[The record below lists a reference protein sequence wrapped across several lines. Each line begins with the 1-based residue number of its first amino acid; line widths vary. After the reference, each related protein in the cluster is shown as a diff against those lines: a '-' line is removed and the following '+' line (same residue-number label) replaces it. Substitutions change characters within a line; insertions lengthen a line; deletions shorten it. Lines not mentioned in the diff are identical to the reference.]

1 MAKKPTRTSNTSKTT
16 KKLVKKPLVAA
27 INLHPQHLLDANAA
41 GLSEAELLEIMHAER
56 EHTETTLANPI
67 LYPPKHLHLS
77 ITDVAAQKLGFLG
90 RGPLSTNLKGLE
102 VDGRDFFPGQGKKN
116 KNKSKKGGNKG
127 GGQGGGKR
135 LPDPKVVFAEVSNAF
150 ASLPDAGTTGSVV
163 MLEWNMEFLDPTKA
177 AYFDVTYDLIMR
189 KGHILAGSEVTL
201 KGLQAIAKSA
211 SAVHRKEKN
220 LAANTSDR
228 YVAYCGTENSRGQGV
243 GAIIDTDRFEVT
255 KTYEI
260 LSVKNVFGIQD
271 LRAAY
276 VMLLT
281 DKTTGKKFRLVI
293 EHLKSMRGGP
303 DATAKVRRKQVELTI
318 ADIGNGT
325 PGGQARVK
333 EIKLFDFFKNP
344 VIGRDLSDHGISYVV
359 FEDATNSTSDET
371 LTIITGDMNSKLDSA
386 TDVTDVFEAANY
398 WLAGKAGLVGTQ
410 QMGPSVLDGTFTDG
424 PTAAYTNSVT
434 EIKC

>member
-1 MAKKPTRTSNTSKTT
+1 MAKKPTRTSKTT
-16 KKLVKKPLVAA
+16 KKLVKKPLLAA

-56 EHTETTLANPI
+56 EHTEATLANPI
-67 LYPPKHLHLS
+67 VYPPKHLHLG
-77 ITDVAAQKLGFLG
+77 ITDLAAQKLGFSG
-90 RGPLSTNLKGLE
+90 RGPLSTNFEGLE
-102 VDGRDFFPGQGKKN
+102 VDGVDFFPGQGKKN
-116 KNKSKKGGNKG
+116 KSKGKKGGNKGG

-150 ASLPDAGTTGSVV
+150 ASLPDASTTGGIV

-177 AYFDVTYDLIMR
+177 AYFDVTYNLVMR

-211 SAVHRKEKN
+211 SDVHRKEKN
-220 LAANTSDR
+220 LASNTPDR

-260 LSVKNVFGIQD
+260 VSVKNVFGIQD

-276 VMLLT
+276 VMKMT
-281 DKTTGKKFRLVI
+281 DKTTKKKKRFVI

-325 PGGQARVK
+325 PGGQARVV

-359 FEDATNSTSDET
+359 FEDDTNSTSDEE
-371 LTIITGDMNSKLDSA
+371 LTAITGDMNSKLDSA

-424 PTAAYTNSVT
+424 PTSAYTNSVT